1 MVIGYG
7 IISFRLN
14 DCRSLKGKRKIVK
27 SIVNRLQNKFN
38 ASVAE
43 VGSND
48 IHQMAKIGFAVV
60 GNNQKMINSK
70 MDKIVNMAE
79 AFGLAE
85 LIDSEMEMVVL

>member
-14 DCRSLKGKRKIVK
+14 DCRSLKEKRKVVK
-27 SIVNRLQNKFN
+27 SIVNRLRNKFN

-48 IHQMAKIGFAVV
+48 IYQMAQIGFAVA
-60 GNNQKMINSK
+60 GNSKKMINSK

-85 LIDSEMEMVVL
+85 MIDSEMEMVVL

>member
-14 DCRSLKGKRKIVK
+14 DCRSLKGKRKIIK

-43 VGSND
+43 VGFND
-48 IHQMAKIGFAVV
+48 IYQMAQIGFAVV
-60 GNNQKMINSK
+60 GNDKKMINSK

-85 LIDSEMEMVVL
+85 MIDSEMEMVVL